1 MLKLI
6 VLLLVA
12 GAALFW
18 LRLLWLRILARW
30 RAAVGAQGQHRGRRA
45 SGAAGGE
52 TMNRRLALEVLGLS
66 GNPSREEIIA
76 AHRRLMQKLH
86 PDRGGTT
93 YLAQQLNDA
102 KRVLLQ
108 DL

>member
-6 VLLLVA
+6 VLILVA

-30 RAAVGAQGQHRGRRA
+30 RAATGARGPQQERGTYR
-45 SGAAGGE
+45 AAGRDAM
-52 TMNRRLALEVLGLS
+52 TRRLALEVLGLS

-86 PDRGGTT
+86 PDRGGST

-108 DL
+108 EL